1 LFAVSQSITIVIS
14 RLIEFRV
21 FPDYCRSE
29 LKLFHQLSKSWIW

>member
-1 LFAVSQSITIVIS
+1 VFAVSQSITIVIS

-29 LKLFHQLSKSWIW
+29 LKLFHQQKL